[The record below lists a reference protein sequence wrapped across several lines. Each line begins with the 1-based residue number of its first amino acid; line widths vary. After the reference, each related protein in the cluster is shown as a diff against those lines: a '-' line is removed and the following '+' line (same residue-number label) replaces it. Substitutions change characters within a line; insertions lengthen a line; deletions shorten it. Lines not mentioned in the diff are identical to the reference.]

1 MNFGNNPSSLHSSS
15 TSPEE
20 DILVKKVLL
29 AHDPD
34 DCLDAEL
41 LLCAIENLMCYLA
54 IIRNV
59 FQKCTVVGALSQNCI
74 SFGFG

>member
-41 LLCAIENLMCYLA
+41 LLCAIENLMCYFA
-54 IIRNV
+54 IIRSTSRSHDCLYI
-59 FQKCTVVGALSQNCI
+59 FIQNL
-74 SFGFG
+74 